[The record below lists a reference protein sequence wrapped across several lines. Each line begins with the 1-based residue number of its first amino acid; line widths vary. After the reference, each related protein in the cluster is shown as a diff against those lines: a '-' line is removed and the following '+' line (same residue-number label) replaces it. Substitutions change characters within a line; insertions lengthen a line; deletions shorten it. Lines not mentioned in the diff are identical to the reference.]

1 MKMLKRFVGK
11 CRYALSPQKSAY
23 DWNDKTLAVL
33 PSAMLLVEG
42 FDGSGQL
49 ELKAELHDGG
59 GDFND
64 PDSEKTL
71 GTQQ

>member
-1 MKMLKRFVGK
+1 
-11 CRYALSPQKSAY
+11 
-23 DWNDKTLAVL
+23 
-33 PSAMLLVEG
+33 MLLVEG